1 MACQTF
7 PRYNTIFKLF
17 KQLSE
22 NSKYQCH
29 ALNAVMTYQN
39 YPCFHYFDEMI
50 DPENSIGQGNSSNC
64 STVVRTVDFILFR
77 GKK

>member
-1 MACQTF
+1 MMACQTF
-7 PRYNTIFKLF
+7 PRYNTILF
-17 KQLSE
+17 KQLSRCVSE

-29 ALNAVMTYQN
+29 ALNASS

-64 STVVRTVDFILFR
+64 STVVRTVDFKLFR